1 MITLTDKAMNKVKQL
16 MEQDGIAGHGLRV
29 FVQAGGCS
37 GMQYGLTFD
46 KEPADGDAVEEVNG
60 VSVYMDQNSLPY
72 LEGIEIDYVD
82 DMMGSGFDFKNPNAT
97 QTCGC
102 GTSFR

>member
-60 VSVYMDQNSLPY
+60 VSVYMDQNSVPY

-82 DMMGSGFDFKNPNAT
+82 DMMGSGFDF
-97 QTCGC
+97 
-102 GTSFR
+102 